1 MINISCSPFFINN
14 STSKPTFANSVAAST
29 TFGTNPN
36 TGSTDGFGFVNDDPL
51 QEYTVKADAAVTQSM
66 IGQVGNIN
74 DFSATD
80 AKDGQSTATLDV
92 GSLAETKMFRVVRV
106 AEDPKNEDATAAG
119 CNVIAVMNGAANLFI
134 NGRDS

>member
-1 MINISCSPFFINN
+1 MREGREMSLC
-14 STSKPTFANSVAAST
+14 
-29 TFGTNPN
+29 
-36 TGSTDGFGFVNDDPL
+36 
-51 QEYTVKADAAVTQSM
+51 EMCDAKCC
-66 IGQVGNIN
+66 GEQVGNIN

>member
-1 MINISCSPFFINN
+1 M
-14 STSKPTFANSVAAST
+14 
-29 TFGTNPN
+29 
-36 TGSTDGFGFVNDDPL
+36 

-80 AKDGQSTATLDV
+80 AKDGQSTVTLDV

-119 CNVIAVMNGAANLFI
+119 CNVIAV
-134 NGRDS
+134 